1 MKRVALIVF
10 LLALFTACSSPE
22 LDSIGYKGT
31 ILAFGDSLTVG
42 VGADKKNSYP
52 SVLAE
57 LSGLTVINAGVS
69 GETTGGGAKRLPG
82 ELDRHSP
89 DLLLLIEGGND
100 ILKNQDHDSI
110 KENLGIMIQAA
121 KSRGVQVV
129 LFGIPRKS
137 LFSESAPFYQELA
150 NENQLVFDDSLV
162 VDLLHTPSLKADQ
175 IHLNKAGYR
184 KMAESI
190 YELLKEKGA
199 VY

>member
-22 LDSIGYKGT
+22 LDSIGYNGT

-42 VGADKKNSYP
+42 VGADKKHSYP